1 MKLNNKGFA
10 ISAVLYSVLILFML
24 ILVSYL
30 TILSGTKKFN
40 TKTLSSINEV
50 MKEEVIEINK
60 VLNDKEYYLTTIR
73 GNYLI
78 ELGNKNC
85 YIYLSKNM
93 ILVNK
98 DNGLYINNELINSN
112 NYICNNMSDSNN
124 IDNSIKRLE
133 DTKNKINNDTNIT
146 IDNIDM
152 IKKSISDK
160 EEELIKLKEENKDK
174 YEVFEK
180 WKRQNQK
187 LEELLIQ

>member
-1 MKLNNKGFA
+1 MKYITRIVVILLS
-10 ISAVLYSVLILFML
+10 IS
-24 ILVSYL
+24 LVTFIII
-30 TILSGTKKFN
+30 TI
-40 TKTLSSINEV
+40 
-50 MKEEVIEINK
+50 
-60 VLNDKEYYLTTIR
+60 
-73 GNYLI
+73 
-78 ELGNKNC
+78 
-85 YIYLSKNM
+85 
-93 ILVNK
+93 
-98 DNGLYINNELINSN
+98 
-112 NYICNNMSDSNN
+112 N

>member
-1 MKLNNKGFA
+1 MKYIARIVVILLS
-10 ISAVLYSVLILFML
+10 IS
-24 ILVSYL
+24 LVTFIII
-30 TILSGTKKFN
+30 TI
-40 TKTLSSINEV
+40 
-50 MKEEVIEINK
+50 
-60 VLNDKEYYLTTIR
+60 
-73 GNYLI
+73 
-78 ELGNKNC
+78 
-85 YIYLSKNM
+85 
-93 ILVNK
+93 
-98 DNGLYINNELINSN
+98 
-112 NYICNNMSDSNN
+112 N

-152 IKKSISDK
+152 IKESISDK

>member
-1 MKLNNKGFA
+1 MKYITRIVVILLS
-10 ISAVLYSVLILFML
+10 IS
-24 ILVSYL
+24 LVTFIII
-30 TILSGTKKFN
+30 TI
-40 TKTLSSINEV
+40 
-50 MKEEVIEINK
+50 
-60 VLNDKEYYLTTIR
+60 
-73 GNYLI
+73 
-78 ELGNKNC
+78 
-85 YIYLSKNM
+85 
-93 ILVNK
+93 
-98 DNGLYINNELINSN
+98 
-112 NYICNNMSDSNN
+112 N

-160 EEELIKLKEENKDK
+160 EEYLIKLKEENRDK

>member
-1 MKLNNKGFA
+1 MKYITRIVVILLS
-10 ISAVLYSVLILFML
+10 IS
-24 ILVSYL
+24 LVTFIII
-30 TILSGTKKFN
+30 TI
-40 TKTLSSINEV
+40 
-50 MKEEVIEINK
+50 
-60 VLNDKEYYLTTIR
+60 
-73 GNYLI
+73 
-78 ELGNKNC
+78 
-85 YIYLSKNM
+85 
-93 ILVNK
+93 
-98 DNGLYINNELINSN
+98 
-112 NYICNNMSDSNN
+112 N

-160 EEELIKLKEENKDK
+160 EEKLIKLKEENKDK

>member
-1 MKLNNKGFA
+1 MKYITRIVVILLS
-10 ISAVLYSVLILFML
+10 IS
-24 ILVSYL
+24 LVTFIII
-30 TILSGTKKFN
+30 TI
-40 TKTLSSINEV
+40 
-50 MKEEVIEINK
+50 
-60 VLNDKEYYLTTIR
+60 
-73 GNYLI
+73 
-78 ELGNKNC
+78 
-85 YIYLSKNM
+85 
-93 ILVNK
+93 
-98 DNGLYINNELINSN
+98 
-112 NYICNNMSDSNN
+112 N

-146 IDNIDM
+146 IYNIDM

>member
-1 MKLNNKGFA
+1 MKYITRIVVILLS
-10 ISAVLYSVLILFML
+10 IS
-24 ILVSYL
+24 LVTFIII
-30 TILSGTKKFN
+30 TI
-40 TKTLSSINEV
+40 
-50 MKEEVIEINK
+50 
-60 VLNDKEYYLTTIR
+60 
-73 GNYLI
+73 
-78 ELGNKNC
+78 
-85 YIYLSKNM
+85 
-93 ILVNK
+93 
-98 DNGLYINNELINSN
+98 
-112 NYICNNMSDSNN
+112 N

-160 EEELIKLKEENKDK
+160 EEELIKLKEENKNK

>member
-1 MKLNNKGFA
+1 MKYITRIVIILLS
-10 ISAVLYSVLILFML
+10 IS
-24 ILVSYL
+24 LVTFIII
-30 TILSGTKKFN
+30 TI
-40 TKTLSSINEV
+40 
-50 MKEEVIEINK
+50 
-60 VLNDKEYYLTTIR
+60 
-73 GNYLI
+73 
-78 ELGNKNC
+78 
-85 YIYLSKNM
+85 
-93 ILVNK
+93 
-98 DNGLYINNELINSN
+98 
-112 NYICNNMSDSNN
+112 N

-146 IDNIDM
+146 IDNIDV

>member
-1 MKLNNKGFA
+1 MKYITRIIIIFLS
-10 ISAVLYSVLILFML
+10 IS
-24 ILVSYL
+24 LVTFIII
-30 TILSGTKKFN
+30 TI
-40 TKTLSSINEV
+40 
-50 MKEEVIEINK
+50 
-60 VLNDKEYYLTTIR
+60 
-73 GNYLI
+73 
-78 ELGNKNC
+78 
-85 YIYLSKNM
+85 
-93 ILVNK
+93 
-98 DNGLYINNELINSN
+98 
-112 NYICNNMSDSNN
+112 N

-187 LEELLIQ
+187 LEDLLMQ

>member
-1 MKLNNKGFA
+1 MKYITRIVVILLS
-10 ISAVLYSVLILFML
+10 IS
-24 ILVSYL
+24 LVTFII
-30 TILSGTKKFN
+30 TI
-40 TKTLSSINEV
+40 
-50 MKEEVIEINK
+50 
-60 VLNDKEYYLTTIR
+60 
-73 GNYLI
+73 
-78 ELGNKNC
+78 
-85 YIYLSKNM
+85 
-93 ILVNK
+93 
-98 DNGLYINNELINSN
+98 
-112 NYICNNMSDSNN
+112 N

>member
-1 MKLNNKGFA
+1 MKYITKIIIILLS
-10 ISAVLYSVLILFML
+10 IS
-24 ILVSYL
+24 LVTFIII
-30 TILSGTKKFN
+30 TI
-40 TKTLSSINEV
+40 
-50 MKEEVIEINK
+50 
-60 VLNDKEYYLTTIR
+60 
-73 GNYLI
+73 
-78 ELGNKNC
+78 
-85 YIYLSKNM
+85 
-93 ILVNK
+93 
-98 DNGLYINNELINSN
+98 
-112 NYICNNMSDSNN
+112 N

-146 IDNIDM
+146 IDNIDV

>member
-1 MKLNNKGFA
+1 MKYITRIVIILLS
-10 ISAVLYSVLILFML
+10 IS
-24 ILVSYL
+24 LVTFIII
-30 TILSGTKKFN
+30 TI
-40 TKTLSSINEV
+40 
-50 MKEEVIEINK
+50 
-60 VLNDKEYYLTTIR
+60 
-73 GNYLI
+73 
-78 ELGNKNC
+78 
-85 YIYLSKNM
+85 
-93 ILVNK
+93 
-98 DNGLYINNELINSN
+98 
-112 NYICNNMSDSNN
+112 N

-160 EEELIKLKEENKDK
+160 EDKLIKLKEENKDK

>member
-1 MKLNNKGFA
+1 MKYITRIIIIFLS
-10 ISAVLYSVLILFML
+10 IS
-24 ILVSYL
+24 LVTFIII
-30 TILSGTKKFN
+30 TI
-40 TKTLSSINEV
+40 
-50 MKEEVIEINK
+50 
-60 VLNDKEYYLTTIR
+60 
-73 GNYLI
+73 
-78 ELGNKNC
+78 
-85 YIYLSKNM
+85 
-93 ILVNK
+93 
-98 DNGLYINNELINSN
+98 
-112 NYICNNMSDSNN
+112 N

-146 IDNIDM
+146 IDNIDV

>member
-1 MKLNNKGFA
+1 MKYITRIVVILLS
-10 ISAVLYSVLILFML
+10 IS
-24 ILVSYL
+24 LVSFIII
-30 TILSGTKKFN
+30 TI
-40 TKTLSSINEV
+40 
-50 MKEEVIEINK
+50 
-60 VLNDKEYYLTTIR
+60 
-73 GNYLI
+73 
-78 ELGNKNC
+78 
-85 YIYLSKNM
+85 
-93 ILVNK
+93 
-98 DNGLYINNELINSN
+98 
-112 NYICNNMSDSNN
+112 N

>member
-1 MKLNNKGFA
+1 MKYITRIIVILLS
-10 ISAVLYSVLILFML
+10 IS
-24 ILVSYL
+24 LVTFIII
-30 TILSGTKKFN
+30 TI
-40 TKTLSSINEV
+40 
-50 MKEEVIEINK
+50 
-60 VLNDKEYYLTTIR
+60 
-73 GNYLI
+73 
-78 ELGNKNC
+78 
-85 YIYLSKNM
+85 
-93 ILVNK
+93 
-98 DNGLYINNELINSN
+98 
-112 NYICNNMSDSNN
+112 N

>member
-1 MKLNNKGFA
+1 MKYITKIIIILLS
-10 ISAVLYSVLILFML
+10 IS
-24 ILVSYL
+24 LVTFIII
-30 TILSGTKKFN
+30 TI
-40 TKTLSSINEV
+40 
-50 MKEEVIEINK
+50 
-60 VLNDKEYYLTTIR
+60 
-73 GNYLI
+73 
-78 ELGNKNC
+78 
-85 YIYLSKNM
+85 
-93 ILVNK
+93 
-98 DNGLYINNELINSN
+98 
-112 NYICNNMSDSNN
+112 N

>member
-1 MKLNNKGFA
+1 MKYITRIVIILLS
-10 ISAVLYSVLILFML
+10 IS
-24 ILVSYL
+24 LVTFIII
-30 TILSGTKKFN
+30 TI
-40 TKTLSSINEV
+40 
-50 MKEEVIEINK
+50 
-60 VLNDKEYYLTTIR
+60 
-73 GNYLI
+73 
-78 ELGNKNC
+78 
-85 YIYLSKNM
+85 
-93 ILVNK
+93 
-98 DNGLYINNELINSN
+98 
-112 NYICNNMSDSNN
+112 N

-160 EEELIKLKEENKDK
+160 EEELIKLKEEDKDK